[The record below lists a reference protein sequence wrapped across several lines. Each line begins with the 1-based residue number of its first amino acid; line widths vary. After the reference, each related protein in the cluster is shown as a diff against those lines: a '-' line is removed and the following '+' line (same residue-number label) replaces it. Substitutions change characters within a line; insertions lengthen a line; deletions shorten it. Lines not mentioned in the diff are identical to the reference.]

1 MTRTAT
7 VSPGSALL
15 AMALLAVAGCAA
27 AASPSSGGGGA
38 AASPGAAGGADTA
51 ARKYCTDKG
60 GMLVDRVAIWN
71 TNADPA
77 AQLPLAGKMTFC
89 EFESGKGDQTTRISV
104 DLTTL
109 SSDKPTLA
117 SVAYLSKVG
126 PVVPP
131 NPGQNPAAYDCN
143 TGLGGAGTFGN
154 TVSGGGWVDDKQP
167 VFKVMNMCVF
177 ADGSAIDEFGIMYY
191 AAGTVRGADLAPLF
205 RYQPGNKLPAMFD
218 EPRR

>member
-1 MTRTAT
+1 MTRKAT
-7 VSPGSALL
+7 TSL
-15 AMALLAVAGCAA
+15 AAPLLAVAGCST
-27 AASPSSGGGGA
+27 AASPAGGGTRSTSGPAAPDDA
-38 AASPGAAGGADTA
+38 AA
-51 ARKYCTDKG
+51 RRYCTDKG
-60 GMLVDRVAIWN
+60 GMLVDRTAIWN

-89 EFESGKGDQTTRISV
+89 EFEKGKGDGATRISV

-109 SSDKPTLA
+109 YSEQPTLA

-131 NPGQNPAAYDCN
+131 KPGENPGAYDCN
-143 TGLGGAGTFGN
+143 TGLGGAGTFG
-154 TVSGGGWVDDKQP
+154 TTASGGGWVDASQP
-167 VFKVMNMCVF
+167 VFKVMNLCFF

-205 RYQPGNKLPAMFD
+205 RYQPGDKLPAIFA
-218 EPRR
+218 EPRP